1 MLEILTSDA
10 REAQAEFYEIM
21 KLFYVSIMFKIKI
34 NKYINIY
41 LSKLFK
47 MLLIF
52 IQEIKLS
59 YKNYCMSLISYN
71 VKYATLLL
79 KNIFNRNKIIIL
91 HVF

>member
-10 REAQAEFYEIM
+10 RETQAEFYEIM